1 MSNVV
6 GAELELWPPA
16 TGPRG
21 IVSGLWHSVLR
32 PVPEVLD
39 LVVDAAAALSALIAR
54 AVAASLPAV
63 VPTAWRHL

>member
-16 TGPRG
+16 PGPQG
-21 IVSGLWHSVLR
+21 IVSGLWHSMLR

-54 AVAASLPAV
+54 AVAASLPAAV
-63 VPTAWRHL
+63 HTAWRHL

>member
-6 GAELELWPPA
+6 GAESELWPPA
-16 TGPRG
+16 AGPHG
-21 IVSGLWHSVLR
+21 IVSGLWHSALR

-63 VPTAWRHL
+63 VHTAWRHL

>member
-1 MSNVV
+1 MANVV

-16 TGPRG
+16 PGPQS
-21 IVSGLWHSVLR
+21 IMSGLRHSVLR

-54 AVAASLPAV
+54 AVTASLPVAV
-63 VPTAWRHL
+63 HTAWRRL